1 MRVVLHYA
9 AAAVAALSHY
19 AAATVAALWMSTACA
34 QYPAK
39 PVHMIIPFPAGAVS
53 DNIARILG
61 NQLAVQLGQP
71 VVVENRAGAD
81 GAIAAE
87 AVIKSAP
94 DGYTLFLATNGPI
107 IHVPLQR
114 KNPPYDPLTAFT
126 PVSLLGR
133 FTFML
138 FANPELPAKSVQEL
152 VEHARANP
160 GRLNAGAGNLGGVL
174 LAAQFAKVTGT
185 KIVTV
190 PYKGE
195 APALPDLVAGRVH
208 FMFYATV
215 APALSLA
222 KEGRLRPLATVLA
235 QRSPLAPDVPTIAE
249 AGYPG
254 VTPMGWAGMY
264 GPAAMPPDVTAR
276 LSGAIAEALRRA
288 DVRDALGQQAF
299 EAGASTPQ
307 ELAAKIRADLIETKA
322 LLQDAGIE
330 PQ

>member
-1 MRVVLHYA
+1 MRIVLRYA
-9 AAAVAALSHY
+9 AGI
-19 AAATVAALWMSTACA
+19 VAALWVAIAGA

-39 PVHMIIPFPAGAVS
+39 PVRMVIPFPAGPVS
-53 DNIARILG
+53 DNIARIIG
-61 NQLAVQLGQP
+61 NQLAALLGQP
-71 VVVENRAGAD
+71 IVVDNRAGAD

-107 IHVPLQR
+107 IHVPLQH

-126 PVSLLGR
+126 PVSMIGR

-138 FANPELPAKSVQEL
+138 FANPAVPAKSVQEL

-160 GRLNAGAGNLGGVL
+160 GLLNAGTGNLGAVL
-174 LAAQFAKVTGT
+174 LVAQFSKVTGA
-185 KIVTV
+185 KVLSV

-215 APALSLA
+215 APALALA
-222 KEGRLRPLATVLA
+222 KEGRLRPLATVLM
-235 QRSPLAPDVPTIAE
+235 QRSALAPDVPTMAE
-249 AGYPG
+249 AGLPG
-254 VTPMGWAGMY
+254 VTPMGWAGLY
-264 GPAAMPPDVTAR
+264 GPAAMSSDVTAR
-276 LSGAIAEALRRA
+276 LSAAVAEALRRP
-288 DVRDALGQQAF
+288 DVRDALAQQAF

-307 ELAAKIRADLIETKA
+307 ELAAKIRADLVETKA
-322 LLQDAGIE
+322 LLQEAGIE